1 MNDSIILR
9 HILEGL
15 IHNLNN
21 PLNLILGYS
30 QRLKQVRK
38 DCSEAEKIYRA
49 GIEIDDM
56 IKEVVQK
63 LWDNSFDIKQKLNLI
78 EWLEGEL
85 KYLRHHLPIK
95 HQIVFQ
101 RVDTVDD
108 ARVMASPL
116 QLAAWYES
124 SLFVFLKA
132 APELKIITGVC
143 RHADA
148 LALYIM
154 PREPENISAE
164 ALFSGFSEGES
175 SILEEKS
182 IETAWDYDSKCLYG
196 ICL

>member
-30 QRLKQVRK
+30 QRLKQGPK
-38 DCSEAEKIYRA
+38 DCPEAEKIYRA

-85 KYLRHHLPIK
+85 KYLWHHLPFK

-116 QLAAWYES
+116 QLAGWYES
-124 SLFVFLKA
+124 SLFEYLKA